1 MVTELQRAI
10 PRIHYVCAEC
20 GADAPKWQGRC
31 PACEAWNSLIE
42 DVARPG
48 ARKPAATG
56 TAATTTPMG
65 AVMAV
70 PARVQATGSLEVDR
84 VLGGGIVPGSVVL
97 LGGDPGIGKSTIA
110 LQMSHSCGDEV
121 SPALYCTGEESLEQL
136 ALRARRLCCTGARVR
151 LLVESDVDT
160 VVATIEAER
169 PSLAVVDSVQ
179 TLRDA
184 GTPGPPGS
192 VSQVRAAVLRMSEV
206 AKRTGV
212 PVLLVGHVTKE
223 GAIAGPRT
231 LEHMVDVVLYL
242 EGERLGEHRLL
253 RGIKNRFGATGEV
266 GLLTME
272 HDGMRD
278 LAAPSRGMLDAAS
291 LGASGSV
298 VTITCDGLR
307 PMAVEVQALAVA
319 SPFEFP
325 RRTASGF
332 DLNRL
337 HLMLAILAK
346 RAGTAVAKRDVYVNV
361 AGGFRL
367 ADPGTDL
374 AVALAIAGS
383 VRDRAV
389 SRHCAV
395 IGELGLGGEVRR
407 VSRTDVRL
415 SEAAAVGMEAAIL
428 PERYRGAVP
437 GSLRCHR
444 VATLTEA
451 VALLG
456 WPWCRAAIRRED
468 RVVQSLRGTSTPI
481 GRSVGPEISRAS
493 SAPEWGLSSVCSTAC
508 SSSPGIRACSTR
520 TPRSPGRRCSR
531 RGPPGLHRSRS
542 PDHSSRSSRI
552 SGWSAPWMRRL
563 PARSSAR

>member
-1 MVTELQRAI
+1 MATDLQRSA
-10 PRIHYVCAEC
+10 PRFHYVCSEC
-20 GADAPKWQGRC
+20 GAEAPKWQGRC
-31 PACEAWNSLIE
+31 SACAAWNSLSE
-42 DVARPG
+42 DVVRLPGRRP
-48 ARKPAATG
+48 AVVATAG
-56 TAATTTPMG
+56 SPTSLE

-70 PARVQATGSLEVDR
+70 PAQVLPTGSLEVDR

-110 LQMSHSCGDEV
+110 LQLSHNCGDEG

-160 VVATIEAER
+160 VIATIEAER
-169 PSLAVVDSVQ
+169 PSLVVVDSVQ

-184 GTPGPPGS
+184 GAPGPPGS

-206 AKRTGV
+206 AKATGV

-242 EGERLGEHRLL
+242 EGERLGEHRML

-272 HDGMRD
+272 RDGMRD

-291 LGASGSV
+291 LGESGSV
-298 VTITCDGLR
+298 LAITCDGLR
-307 PMAVEVQALAVA
+307 PMAVEVQALAVG

-332 DLNRL
+332 ELNRL
-337 HLMLAILAK
+337 HLMLAVLAK
-346 RAGTAVAKRDVYVNV
+346 RAAIAVSKLDVFVNV
-361 AGGFRL
+361 AGGIRL

-383 VRDRAV
+383 ASDRAV

-407 VSRTDVRL
+407 VSRTEVRL
-415 SEAAAVGMEAAIL
+415 AEAAAVGMAAVIL
-428 PERYRGAVP
+428 PDSYRGAVP
-437 GSLRCHR
+437 DGLRCNR
-444 VATLTEA
+444 VSNLIEA

-456 WPWCRAAIRRED
+456 
-468 RVVQSLRGTSTPI
+468 
-481 GRSVGPEISRAS
+481 
-493 SAPEWGLSSVCSTAC
+493 
-508 SSSPGIRACSTR
+508 
-520 TPRSPGRRCSR
+520 
-531 RGPPGLHRSRS
+531 
-542 PDHSSRSSRI
+542 
-552 SGWSAPWMRRL
+552 
-563 PARSSAR
+563 

>member
-10 PRIHYVCAEC
+10 PRIHYICAEC
-20 GADAPKWQGRC
+20 GTEAPKWQGRC

-42 DVARPG
+42 DMARPG
-48 ARKPAATG
+48 ARRPAATS
-56 TAATTTPMG
+56 TAATTTSMDT
-65 AVMAV
+65 VMAA
-70 PARVQATGSLEVDR
+70 PARVQPTGSLEVDR

-110 LQMSHSCGDEV
+110 LQLSHGCGDVV

-136 ALRARRLCCTGARVR
+136 ALRARRLSCTGAGVR

-184 GTPGPPGS
+184 GAPGPPGS

-206 AKRTGV
+206 AKATGV

-242 EGERLGEHRLL
+242 EGERLGEHRML

-278 LAAPSRGMLDAAS
+278 VAAPSRGMLDAAS

-298 VTITCDGLR
+298 LTITCDGLR

-337 HLMLAILAK
+337 HLMLAILGK
-346 RAGTAVAKRDVYVNV
+346 RAGIAVRKLDVFVNV
-361 AGGFRL
+361 AGGIRL

-383 VRDRAV
+383 TRNKAV

-407 VSRTDVRL
+407 VSRTEVRL
-415 SEAAAVGMEAAIL
+415 AEAVAVGMEAVIV
-428 PERYRGAVP
+428 PESYRGAVP
-437 GSLRCHR
+437 GTLRCHR

-456 WPWCRAAIRRED
+456 
-468 RVVQSLRGTSTPI
+468 
-481 GRSVGPEISRAS
+481 
-493 SAPEWGLSSVCSTAC
+493 
-508 SSSPGIRACSTR
+508 
-520 TPRSPGRRCSR
+520 
-531 RGPPGLHRSRS
+531 
-542 PDHSSRSSRI
+542 
-552 SGWSAPWMRRL
+552 
-563 PARSSAR
+563 

>member
-1 MVTELQRAI
+1 MATELQRAA
-10 PRIHYVCAEC
+10 PRLHYVCAEC
-20 GADAPKWQGRC
+20 GAEAPKWQGRC
-31 PACEAWNSLIE
+31 PACAAWNSLSE
-42 DVARPG
+42 NVVRLTV
-48 ARKPAATG
+48 RKPTAA
-56 TAATTTPMG
+56 AATTTPME

-70 PARVQATGSLEVDR
+70 PARVIATGSFEVDR

-110 LQMSHSCGDEV
+110 LQMSHSCGAEV

-136 ALRARRLCCTGARVR
+136 ALRARRLGCTGARVR

-160 VVATIEAER
+160 VIATIEAER
-169 PSLAVVDSVQ
+169 PSLVVVDSVQ

-184 GTPGPPGS
+184 CTPGPPGS

-206 AKRTGV
+206 AKATGV

-242 EGERLGEHRLL
+242 EGERLGEHRML

-272 HDGMRD
+272 HAGMRD

-298 VTITCDGLR
+298 LTITCDGLR

-332 DLNRL
+332 ELNRL
-337 HLMLAILAK
+337 HLMLAVLAK
-346 RAGTAVAKRDVYVNV
+346 RAGIAVPKLDVFVNV
-361 AGGFRL
+361 AGGIRL

-383 VRDRAV
+383 ACDRAV
-389 SRHCAV
+389 SRHFAV

-407 VSRTDVRL
+407 VSRTEVRL
-415 SEAAAVGMEAAIL
+415 AEAAAVGMEAVIL
-428 PERYRGAVP
+428 PESYRGSVP
-437 GSLRCHR
+437 GCLRCHR
-444 VATLTEA
+444 VSTLIEA

-456 WPWCRAAIRRED
+456 
-468 RVVQSLRGTSTPI
+468 
-481 GRSVGPEISRAS
+481 
-493 SAPEWGLSSVCSTAC
+493 
-508 SSSPGIRACSTR
+508 
-520 TPRSPGRRCSR
+520 
-531 RGPPGLHRSRS
+531 
-542 PDHSSRSSRI
+542 
-552 SGWSAPWMRRL
+552 
-563 PARSSAR
+563 